1 VKRQGSGVR
10 DPKPGPH
17 PRGESIALAAS
28 PYPNAGD
35 RAVDPRTGARK
46 RVAVVVF
53 PGSNCDRD
61 AMAAVELVGGE
72 AVPIWH
78 GDHDLRGC
86 GAVIL
91 PGGFSY
97 GDYLRAG
104 AMAAHSPV
112 MASVRAH
119 AQAGGAVLGIC
130 NGFQMLL
137 EVGLLPGAMLM
148 NRSLRFVC
156 RDVYVRVER
165 DDLPLLGHLAGGRVL
180 RLPVAHKDGN
190 WFAPAAVVR
199 EVEAAGAVVLR
210 YCAADGTLDDA
221 ANPNG
226 ACNAVA
232 GLTNATGNVIG
243 LMPHPERR
251 VAAVLGGE
259 DGIPLIRALVEA
271 A

>member
-1 VKRQGSGVR
+1 MSVR
-10 DPKPGPH
+10 RRP
-17 PRGESIALAAS
+17 
-28 PYPNAGD
+28 
-35 RAVDPRTGARK
+35 

-61 AMAAVELVGGE
+61 TLAAVEAVGGE
-72 AVPIWH
+72 AVPVWH
-78 GDHDLRGC
+78 QSRDLAEC

-112 MASVRAH
+112 MAAVRRH
-119 AQAGGAVLGIC
+119 AESGKPVLGIC

-137 EVGLLPGAMLM
+137 EIGLLPGAMLM
-148 NRSLRFVC
+148 NRTLRFIC
-156 RDVYVRVER
+156 RDVHLRVER
-165 DDLPLLGHLAGGRVL
+165 DDLPLLAHLRRGQVL
-180 RLPVAHKDGN
+180 RLPIAHKEGN
-190 WFAPAAVVR
+190 WFAPPEVVT
-199 EVEAAGAVVLR
+199 EVEAAGAVALR
-210 YCAADGTLDDA
+210 YCTPDAKVNDA

-226 ACNAVA
+226 ALNSIA
-232 GLTNATGNVIG
+232 GLVSTAGNVLG

-251 VAAVLGGE
+251 VWSLVGGE
-259 DGIPLIRALVEA
+259 DGDALIRALVEA

>member
-1 VKRQGSGVR
+1 MN
-10 DPKPGPH
+10 H
-17 PRGESIALAAS
+17 
-28 PYPNAGD
+28 
-35 RAVDPRTGARK
+35 ARRRP

-61 AMAAVELVGGE
+61 ALMAVEAAGGE
-72 AVPIWH
+72 AVPVWH
-78 GDHDLRGC
+78 ASEDLSGC

-112 MASVRAH
+112 VRAVRRH
-119 AQAGGAVLGIC
+119 GLAGGAVLGIC
-130 NGFQMLL
+130 NGFQVLL
-137 EVGLLPGAMLM
+137 EVGMLPGAMLM

-156 RDVYVRVER
+156 RDVHLRVEQDR
-165 DDLPLLGHLAGGRVL
+165 GPLLRHLRKGDVL
-180 RLPVAHKDGN
+180 TLPVAHKEGN
-190 WFAPAAVVR
+190 WFAHPDVLVRAEQEGVV
-199 EVEAAGAVVLR
+199 ALR
-210 YCAADGTLDDA
+210 YCNPEGCLEGE

-226 ACNAVA
+226 ASGHVA
-232 GLTNATGNVIG
+232 GLVNREGNVLG

-251 VAAVLGGE
+251 VWELLGGT
-259 DGIPLIRALVEA
+259 DGLALIRALVEA

>member
-1 VKRQGSGVR
+1 MSAAVR
-10 DPKPGPH
+10 RP
-17 PRGESIALAAS
+17 
-28 PYPNAGD
+28 
-35 RAVDPRTGARK
+35 

-61 AMAAVELVGGE
+61 ALAAVEEVGGE
-72 AVPIWH
+72 AVPVWH
-78 GDHDLRGC
+78 ASEDLAGS

-112 MASVRAH
+112 MRAVRRH
-119 AQAGGAVLGIC
+119 ARAGGAVLGIC
-130 NGFQMLL
+130 NGFQVLL
-137 EVGLLPGAMLM
+137 EIGMLPGAMLM

-156 RDVYVRVER
+156 QDVHLRVEH
-165 DDLPLLGHLAGGRVL
+165 DEGPLLRLLRPGQVL
-180 RLPVAHKDGN
+180 TLPVAHKEGN
-190 WFAPAAVVR
+190 WFAAPEVLT
-199 EVEAAGAVVLR
+199 EVERTGAVALR
-210 YCAADGTLDDA
+210 YCTADGVLADA

-226 ACNAVA
+226 ALGHVA
-232 GLTNATGNVIG
+232 GLVHGDGNILG

-251 VAAVLGGE
+251 VSELLGGT
-259 DGIPLIRALVEA
+259 DGRALVRALVEA